1 MDVSVF
7 LIEFIICNRIII
19 NGNNMLFYKYEIFFK
34 ELDKVYFI
42 FFVYLCKCIQFYYI
56 VGEFVNYDDEDE
68 FYYEE
73 CDKNCCV
80 LQCKD
85 YISIFES

>member
-1 MDVSVF
+1 MMKFYLKVLVLFLISFWYLEIIMDVSVF

-42 FFVYLCKCIQFYYI
+42 FFVYLCKCI
-56 VGEFVNYDDEDE
+56 
-68 FYYEE
+68 
-73 CDKNCCV
+73 
-80 LQCKD
+80 
-85 YISIFES
+85 